1 MDITLGTYATVL
13 GLTTWRVVK
22 VTGIGK
28 LIAGSKNVTDLVPF
42 GVGNVVGVTG
52 GLCTGGILGGLGW
65 LSYQASVYGGQL
77 TLWGATGADSTTQ
90 YHGVEPIPL
99 SNGGSLL
106 LFVVA
111 VGGAAAW
118 KGLNKGPKRQLMAG
132 VVNGAAL
139 TAVPLVAYYS
149 HLALSTGGDS
159 LLTALNHA
167 VSS

>member
-90 YHGVEPIPL
+90 YHGVEPIRSPT
-99 SNGGSLL
+99 
-106 LFVVA
+106 
-111 VGGAAAW
+111 AAPCCCSSSPSEAPPP
-118 KGLNKGPKRQLMAG
+118 GRA
-132 VVNGAAL
+132 
-139 TAVPLVAYYS
+139 
-149 HLALSTGGDS
+149 STRARS
-159 LLTALNHA
+159 A
-167 VSS
+167 S